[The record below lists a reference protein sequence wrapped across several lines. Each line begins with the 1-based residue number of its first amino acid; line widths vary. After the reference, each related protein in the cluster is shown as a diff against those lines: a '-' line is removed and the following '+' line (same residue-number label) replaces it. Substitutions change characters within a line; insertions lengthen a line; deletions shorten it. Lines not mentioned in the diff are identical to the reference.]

1 MAAKNKTK
9 NPYNEKLL
17 GIDYGETN
25 IGLAFGLNDL
35 VSPLKI
41 ISGKNTESAIS
52 EIARYVIDNKVDK
65 ILMGLPITPDGKE
78 TMMSRKVRR
87 FSKLLKMRTKKPLEF
102 VNEYRT
108 SEESVTEA
116 VNLGISKKRRRKI
129 DHLSAALIVKEYY
142 SKLPNE

>member
-1 MAAKNKTK
+1 MAKKNDK

-25 IGLAFGLNDL
+25 IGLAFGINEL

-41 ISGKNTESAIS
+41 VSGKNSENAIS
-52 EIARYVIDNKVDK
+52 EITRYIIDNKVDK
-65 ILMGLPITPDGKE
+65 VLMGLPITPDGKE

-87 FSKLLKMRTKKPLEF
+87 FAKLLKMRAKKPLEF

-108 SEESVTEA
+108 TEESITEA
-116 VNLGISKKRRRKI
+116 VNLGISKKRRQKI
-129 DHLSAALIVKEYY
+129 DHLSAALIIKEYY
-142 SKLPNE
+142 SKLPNV